1 MKKIV
6 FDFKFILSAYLL
18 FFLIMLFTVILIPK
32 GGEVLWLNQFKN
44 SYLSFFFRQI
54 THLGEWFLI
63 ALLAGYLLWK
73 NKKKFNYLAL
83 GFFIQLI
90 LSQALKKLF
99 NMPRPL
105 SFFGER
111 QLQIIENTPRLY
123 HYSFPSGH
131 TTTAF
136 FLAFFMILFFRFN
149 KKYSI
154 VVFLLAVL
162 VGISRIYLLAHFKE
176 DVLFGSF
183 LGLISAMVA
192 YFYYNKSIRLES
204 STDE

>member
-1 MKKIV
+1 
-6 FDFKFILSAYLL
+6 
-18 FFLIMLFTVILIPK
+18 
-32 GGEVLWLNQFKN
+32 
-44 SYLSFFFRQI
+44 
-54 THLGEWFLI
+54 
-63 ALLAGYLLWK
+63 
-73 NKKKFNYLAL
+73 
-83 GFFIQLI
+83 
-90 LSQALKKLF
+90 
-99 NMPRPL
+99 
-105 SFFGER
+105 
-111 QLQIIENTPRLY
+111 
-123 HYSFPSGH
+123 
-131 TTTAF
+131 
-136 FLAFFMILFFRFN
+136 MILFFRFN